1 MSGVL
6 VHYTFERTSLM
17 VTKQR
22 RTTSMKHRVA
32 DKMNKY
38 CLPLLT
44 YCIGAI
50 DLPASSVKDLAVCWN
65 YCFFFKFGYKQYESV
80 KELQFFCGELPFE
93 YITRNF

>member
-6 VHYTFERTSLM
+6 VHYTFERTSLL

-65 YCFFFKFGYKQYESV
+65 YCLKKF
-80 KELQFFCGELPFE
+80 LDTNNMNL
-93 YITRNF
+93 